1 MMKTFEN
8 KRLSI
13 DLSISIFT
21 PKEVIIR
28 PIDREESLKGGI
40 MLIPMMGVIHLFE
53 AFLIVMIRIPKGI
66 V

>member
-1 MMKTFEN
+1 M
-8 KRLSI
+8 SI

-28 PIDREESLKGGI
+28 PIDREESLEGGI